1 MYNYLICNKFNF
13 GEKKTNTSNNINNT
27 NTYMINVFD
36 DGNQTYKELEN
47 KWTITGNPNPGK
59 VTLLHKDSNTVIKS
73 ISEWKIQIIEDD
85 KL

>member
-13 GEKKTNTSNNINNT
+13 REKKTNNSNT

-36 DGNQTYKELEN
+36 DGNQNYKELEN
-47 KWTITGNPNPGK
+47 KWTIVGNPNPGK
-59 VTLLHKDSNTVIKS
+59 VKLLNNDSNTVIKS
-73 ISEWKIQIIEDD
+73 ISAWKIQIIEDEKN